1 MFILCTLCSHK
12 LYLIIPM
19 IDRLKLIRIHY
30 AMDLLQKIIIIII
43 GIINNNEIDVLVMSI
58 NSIVPKK

>member
-1 MFILCTLCSHK
+1 
-12 LYLIIPM
+12 M

-43 GIINNNEIDVLVMSI
+43 GIINNNEIDVI
-58 NSIVPKK
+58 GYEY